1 MLDYLF
7 TIFIDSKFGR
17 QTQLIWLREDKV
29 GTAFLKKI
37 WKERKM
43 EEKQINVLGTCI

>member
-7 TIFIDSKFGR
+7 TIFIDSKFWR

-29 GTAFLKKI
+29 G
-37 WKERKM
+37 
-43 EEKQINVLGTCI
+43 INS